1 MIKGSFRLTSC
12 DIVFFTDVA
21 IIAVIATYCL
31 TLFSWFSTISL
42 CLSCMF
48 TLLATVF
55 WVKVHLLVW
64 LVSTCPLS
72 VVLSTRWLSLSL
84 TKVCIDVVPLPD
96 WLLALLD
103 SWPLL
108 RFFFFVV
115 VSYIEIICLFS
126 FYSVSFYLVSF
137 CCSINSFIISLIK
150 RILLRCYSSWPTSC
164 TTWFTTFVT
173 IVPIV
178 SISSSDIRCFL
189 SIYNFSTF
197 YFFLFLQVVVSTS
210 SLWLHCFTIFAFPTD
225 SRCVNSLLF
234 NLAVRS
240 PTLFFWVTIHQ
251 STGQTPTLLSG
262 FPLIDSFILFNW
274 LSLVSQLVKSPNFLS
289 GLPFIRFPFL
299 FNGFPLVMS
308 RVTTLEL
315 ENKFSLLK
323 LLARLST
330 FTKRLLFWSRFDCSP
345 FLATVVDEGPS
356 LRWSAGKHWLVWM
369 LEERQPS
376 KNKHICLLLKP

>member
-1 MIKGSFRLTSC
+1 M
-12 DIVFFTDVA
+12 
-21 IIAVIATYCL
+21 
-31 TLFSWFSTISL
+31 
-42 CLSCMF
+42 
-48 TLLATVF
+48 
-55 WVKVHLLVW
+55 
-64 LVSTCPLS
+64 
-72 VVLSTRWLSLSL
+72 
-84 TKVCIDVVPLPD
+84 
-96 WLLALLD
+96 
-103 SWPLL
+103 
-108 RFFFFVV
+108 

-197 YFFLFLQVVVSTS
+197 YFFFVPS
-210 SLWLHCFTIFAFPTD
+210 
-225 SRCVNSLLF
+225 SRCVDEFSLTALFYDFCLSHWFALRQFIIVQSSCQISNS
-234 NLAVRS
+234 
-240 PTLFFWVTIHQ
+240 FFWVTIHQ
-251 STGQTPTLLSG
+251 STGQTPTLLIG